1 MIQLVRV
8 DGRLIHGMVAVT
20 WCGMYNPQI
29 LAVVNDAAAND
40 EFHTMTLKLAKPGSV
55 EKCFVWTKDKAVE
68 RINSGKYDKKKMFIT
83 VATVEDAYDIAK
95 RCSAIQTINIGPEVD
110 GGDGR
115 VTEGKKEISEDVWIS
130 EAKFNLLKELHEE
143 GKEIFAQI
151 TTAMPKVEWSDIEA
165 KFK

>member
-40 EFHTMTLKLAKPGSV
+40 EFHTMTLKLAKPGTV
-55 EKCFVWTKDKAVE
+55 EKCFVWTKEKAVE

-83 VATVEDAYDIAK
+83 VATVEDAYELAK
-95 RCSAIQTINIGPEVD
+95 RCPAITSINIGPEVE

-115 VTEGKKEISEDVWIS
+115 VTQGKQEISEGVWIN
-130 EAKFNLLKELHEE
+130 EVKFQLLKELHEE
-143 GKEIFAQI
+143 GKEVFAQI
-151 TTAMPKVEWSDIEA
+151 TTAMNKVTWEEIAA
-165 KFK
+165 KFR

>member
-40 EFHTMTLKLAKPGSV
+40 EFHTMTLKLAKPGTV
-55 EKCFVWTKDKAVE
+55 ENCFVWTKEKAVE

-83 VATVEDAYDIAK
+83 VATVEDAYELAK
-95 RCSAIQTINIGPEVD
+95 RCPAITSINIGPEVE

-115 VTEGKKEISEDVWIS
+115 VTQGKQEISEGVWIN
-130 EAKFNLLKELHEE
+130 EAKFQLLKELHEE
-143 GKEIFAQI
+143 GKEVTWEGIA
-151 TTAMPKVEWSDIEA
+151 A
-165 KFK
+165 KFR

>member
-40 EFHTMTLKLAKPGSV
+40 EFHTMTLKLAKPGTV
-55 EKCFVWTKDKAVE
+55 ENCFVWTKEKAVE

-83 VATVEDAYDIAK
+83 VATVEDAYELAK
-95 RCSAIQTINIGPEVD
+95 RCPAITSINIGPEVE

-115 VTEGKKEISEDVWIS
+115 VTQGKQEISEGVWIN
-130 EAKFNLLKELHEE
+130 EAKFQLLKELHEE
-143 GKEIFAQI
+143 GKEVFAQI
-151 TTAMPKVEWSDIEA
+151 TTAMSKVTGEEIAA
-165 KFK
+165 KFR